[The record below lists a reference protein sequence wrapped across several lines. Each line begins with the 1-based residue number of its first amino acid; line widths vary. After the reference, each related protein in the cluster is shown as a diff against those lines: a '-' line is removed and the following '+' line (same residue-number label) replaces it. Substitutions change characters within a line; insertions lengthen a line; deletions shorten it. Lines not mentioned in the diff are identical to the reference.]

1 MFAGHLAVAMAAKHV
16 EPRAP
21 LGVLVAASF
30 GIDLLWPVLLL
41 AGLES
46 VTVEP
51 GATAFTPLSF
61 DSYPWSHSF
70 VTVLLWGGVAGL
82 AMRRIGWSA
91 RVASLIGA
99 VVVSHW
105 VLDFVTHRPDL
116 PLWPGGPVVGLMLW
130 NSVPAT
136 LIVEGVMLIGGAWLY
151 ARAAPARDRLGT
163 VGLVALVLFVGVI
176 WASGPFSPPPPDAT
190 AVAYVALALW
200 LFPVWAWRIDVHRGS
215 DTVASA
221 NSAD

>member
-30 GIDLLWPVLLL
+30 GLDLVWPLLLL
-41 AGLES
+41 AGLETVS
-46 VTVEP
+46 VEV

-61 DSYPWSHSF
+61 DSYPWSHSL
-70 VTVLLWGGVAGL
+70 VMVLLWGVIAGL
-82 AMRRIGWSA
+82 AVWRVGWSG
-91 RVASLIGA
+91 RIA
-99 VVVSHW
+99 VVTAALVVSHW

-116 PLWPGGPVVGLMLW
+116 PLWLGGPEVGLMLW
-130 NSVPAT
+130 SSVPAT
-136 LIVEGVMLIGGAWLY
+136 LVVEGLMQVGGAWLY

-163 VGLVALVLFVGVI
+163 VGLIALVLFVGAI
-176 WASGPFSPPPPDAT
+176 WASGPFSPPPPSAT

-200 LFPVWAWRIDVHRGS
+200 IFPFWAWRIDVHRGS
-215 DTVASA
+215 HHTAPV
-221 NSAD
+221 N

>member
-30 GIDLLWPVLLL
+30 GLDLVWPLLLL
-41 AGLES
+41 AGLETVS
-46 VTVEP
+46 VEV

-61 DSYPWSHSF
+61 DSYPWSHSL
-70 VTVLLWGGVAGL
+70 VMVLLWGVIAGL
-82 AMRRIGWSA
+82 AVWRVGWSG
-91 RVASLIGA
+91 RIA
-99 VVVSHW
+99 VVTAALVVSHW

-116 PLWPGGPVVGLMLW
+116 PLWLGGPEVGLMLW
-130 NSVPAT
+130 SSVPAT
-136 LIVEGVMLIGGAWLY
+136 LVVEGLMLVGGAWLY

-163 VGLVALVLFVGVI
+163 VGLIALVLFVGAI
-176 WASGPFSPPPPDAT
+176 WASGPFSPPPPSAT

-200 LFPVWAWRIDVHRGS
+200 IFPFWAWRIDVHRGS
-215 DTVASA
+215 HHTAPV
-221 NSAD
+221 N